1 MAYSYN
7 TTDVNPV
14 DVAPNTGLP
23 FEVMTSYNSGL
34 FQNGST
40 GLHGGGDV
48 GYGALK
54 RRNVATDL
62 VMYKPYDNAL
72 DTIMQLAA
80 KFVVSPKVVMEWIET
95 DELLPDEAVGL
106 GNGNAT
112 TTINGNAYTPATTGN
127 FFVSNDNGKIFRIGD
142 RVRYADE
149 NGEYT
154 YAYIL
159 NITVSTETTLA
170 LRSLGTGNLVEA
182 ASATAVIQRL
192 HRSVGGDL
200 DYDPQPRYALPK
212 MYYTLLDKHRV
223 EDSITQRAINEA
235 GASYFDYVSDKEDKM
250 YSDFRRG
257 RELAALYGSKDK
269 FQLPNGD
276 WVYSSPGLWD
286 EIKDYNRHVANNI
299 RSAANFKNMLYRFIE
314 LTLGAESGGPKE
326 RTVFI
331 DATFS
336 SLLSQAFEDK
346 QRFYETEFV
355 AGVRCMRFEHNLGN
369 LDFVHLPIFDYKHPL
384 VGSSIKES
392 TPRAIAMMLPVAECV
407 TRVTMNNEGPTQS
420 QFFLKGGDETEYMR
434 VQSTEGTALKLKQ
447 YTAVLE
453 EGTIGV

>member
-7 TTDVNPV
+7 VTDVNSPNTT
-14 DVAPNTGLP
+14 PNTGLP
-23 FEVMTSYNSGL
+23 FEVMTSYNEGL
-34 FQNGST
+34 FNTGA
-40 GLHGGGDV
+40 GLHGGGEV

-54 RRNVATDL
+54 RRNVATDI

-72 DTIMQLAA
+72 DTIIQLAA

-95 DELLPDEAVGL
+95 DELLPDEGVGVAA
-106 GNGNAT
+106 GNAT
-112 TTINGNAYTPATTGN
+112 TVINGTSYTPATTGA
-127 FFVSNDNGKIFRIGD
+127 FHVSNDDGKIFRVGD
-142 RVRYADE
+142 RVRYVDE

-159 NITVSTETTLA
+159 TITVGATTALT
-170 LRSLGTGNLVEA
+170 LRSLGAGNLVEA
-182 ASATAVIQRL
+182 DSATATIQRL

-200 DYDPQPRYALPK
+200 DYDPQPRYALPQ

-250 YSDFRRG
+250 YGDYRRG
-257 RELAALYGSKDK
+257 RELAMLYGQKDK
-269 FQLPNGD
+269 FQLANGD
-276 WVYSSPGLWD
+276 WVYSSPGVWD
-286 EIKDYNRHVANNI
+286 EIKDFNRHVVNDI
-299 RSAANFKNMLYRFIE
+299 RNATNFKNMLYRFTE

-346 QRFYETEFV
+346 QRFYETEFI
-355 AGVRCMRFEHNLGN
+355 AGVRCMRWEHNLGN

-392 TPRAIAMMLPVAECV
+392 TPRAVAMMLPVAECV
-407 TRVTMNNEGPTQS
+407 TRVTMNGEGPTQS
-420 QFFLKGGDETEYMR
+420 QFTLRGGDETEYMR

-453 EGTIGV
+453 EGTIGG

>member
-7 TTDVNPV
+7 VTDVNTPIV
-14 DVAPNTGLP
+14 TPNTGLP
-23 FEVMTSYNSGL
+23 FEVMTSYNPGL
-34 FQNGST
+34 FESGST

-54 RRNVATDL
+54 RRNVATDI

-72 DTIMQLAA
+72 DTIIQLAA

-95 DELLPDEAVGL
+95 DELLPDEGSGV
-106 GNGNAT
+106 AT
-112 TTINGNAYTPATTGN
+112 TNAVTVINGTSYTPATTGT
-127 FFVSNDNGKIFRIGD
+127 FHVSNDDGKIFRVGD
-142 RVRYADE
+142 RVRYVDE
-149 NGEYT
+149 TGEYS

-159 NITVSTETTLA
+159 AITVAASTTLS
-170 LRSLGTGNLVEA
+170 LRSLGAGNLVEA
-182 ASATAVIQRL
+182 GSATATIQRL

-200 DYDPQPRYALPK
+200 DYDPQPRYALPQ

-250 YSDFRRG
+250 YGDYRRG
-257 RELAALYGSKDK
+257 RELAMLYGRKDK
-269 FQLPNGD
+269 FQLANGD
-276 WVYSSPGLWD
+276 WVYSSPGVWD
-286 EIKDYNRHVANNI
+286 EIKGFNRHVVNDI
-299 RSAANFKNMLYRFIE
+299 RNATNFKNMLYRFTE

-331 DATFS
+331 DATFA

-346 QRFYETEFV
+346 QRFYETEFI
-355 AGVRCMRFEHNLGN
+355 AGVRCMRWEHNLGN

-392 TPRAIAMMLPVAECV
+392 TPRAVAMMLPVAECV
-407 TRVTMNNEGPTQS
+407 TRVTMNGEGPTQS
-420 QFFLKGGDETEYMR
+420 QFTLRGGDETEYMR

-453 EGTIGV
+453 EGTIGG